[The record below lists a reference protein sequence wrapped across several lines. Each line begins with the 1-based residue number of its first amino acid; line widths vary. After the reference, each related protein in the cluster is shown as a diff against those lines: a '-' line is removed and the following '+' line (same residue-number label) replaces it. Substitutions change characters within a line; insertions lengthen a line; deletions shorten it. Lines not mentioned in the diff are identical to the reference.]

1 MKGFLSKWVDKL
13 KIMIDISVISFS
25 IEVRKILCPV

>member
-13 KIMIDISVISFS
+13 KIMIDISVILFS
-25 IEVRKILCPV
+25 IEVKKILCPV

>member
-13 KIMIDISVISFS
+13 KIMIDIPVISFS
-25 IEVRKILCPV
+25 KEVRKILCPG